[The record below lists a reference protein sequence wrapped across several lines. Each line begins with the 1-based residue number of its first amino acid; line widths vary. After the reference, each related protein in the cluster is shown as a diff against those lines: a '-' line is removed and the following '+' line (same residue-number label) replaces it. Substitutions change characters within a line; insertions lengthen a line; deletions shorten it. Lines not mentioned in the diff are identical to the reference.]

1 MLSRADN
8 PPRRASG
15 QRARA
20 IRPAVRSVSKPRL
33 NRRIRYEP
41 DDPCPPL
48 VTAGVAFQG
57 VVLVLANTVL
67 MVTIIVRAAGEG
79 ELYLGWAVFAALVI
93 AGVTTALQAA
103 RLGRVGAGHI
113 LMTGAGPHFV
123 AISVVA
129 LTEADLATLASLIVV
144 SSLFQF
150 AMAAWL
156 PFLRRIVTPIVSGTA
171 LMLIAVAVM
180 PIAVGRLTDVPAGAP
195 EGGGLIAAGVT
206 LAVATGMVLRAA
218 GVWRLWA
225 PLTGILAGCAAALFF
240 GLYDLRPV
248 AEASWLDLP
257 DLAAWPGIDLAPDA
271 RFWALLPVFVIVS
284 VVAAIKTSSD
294 GAVIQQASARK
305 PRATDFR
312 LVQGALNASG
322 LGILL
327 SGIAVTPP
335 VIIYLPSS
343 VSLINLTGVAAR
355 SVGYAIGGILFAL
368 AFLPKLT
375 AVLLSVPSPV
385 MGAFLLIIMGLLFV
399 EGIRTVFQDGLD
411 PQKGLV
417 VGVALALGVGL
428 ESGSVFEGV
437 LGETWSASLGNG
449 MTIGVLATVVLT
461 AFLEL
466 TSPRR
471 RRLDVE
477 LDASAAAGIDA
488 FLRKIADRTGW
499 HEASRERLRAA
510 GEEALEC
517 LLQLRGE
524 QAAGEAPRLIL
535 FARPGRETVEMEFLV
550 VSEKENIEDHL
561 TYLSERAETPEE
573 SELSFRLL
581 RHYASSVRHR
591 QYHGIEIVTV
601 KVAGS
606 R

>member
-1 MLSRADN
+1 MN
-8 PPRRASG
+8 
-15 QRARA
+15 
-20 IRPAVRSVSKPRL
+20 KPRL

-41 DDPCPPL
+41 DDPSPAL

-57 VVLVLANTVL
+57 VVLILANTVL

-113 LMTGAGPHFV
+113 LMTGAGPHFI

-206 LAVATGMVLRAA
+206 LAVTTGMVLRAS
-218 GVWRLWA
+218 GIWRLWA
-225 PLTGILAGCAAALFF
+225 PLSGILAGCAAALFF

-248 AEASWLDLP
+248 AAASWLDLP
-257 DLAAWPGIDLAPDA
+257 DAAAWPGLDLAPDA
-271 RFWALLPVFVIVS
+271 RFWALLPVFAIVS

-322 LGILL
+322 VGILL

-355 SVGYAIGGILFAL
+355 SVGYAIGAILVAL

-375 AVLLSVPSPV
+375 AVLLAVPSPV

-428 ESGSVFEGV
+428 ESGSVFESV
-437 LGETWSASLGNG
+437 LGATWSASLGNG
-449 MTIGVLATVVLT
+449 MTIGVLATVLLT

-471 RRLDVE
+471 RRLDLE

-488 FLRKIADRTGW
+488 FLRDLARRSGW
-499 HEASRERLRAA
+499 NDASGERLRGA

-524 QAAGEAPRLIL
+524 GAAVEAPRLIL
-535 FARPGRETVEMEFLV
+535 FARPGREIVEMEFLV

>member
-1 MLSRADN
+1 M
-8 PPRRASG
+8 
-15 QRARA
+15 
-20 IRPAVRSVSKPRL
+20 SKPRL
-33 NRRIRYEP
+33 NRHIRYEP
-41 DDPCPPL
+41 DARCPPL

-57 VVLVLANTVL
+57 VVLILANTVL

-79 ELYLGWAVFAALVI
+79 EVYLAWAVFAALVI

-103 RLGRVGAGHI
+103 HVGRVGAGHI
-113 LMTGAGPHFV
+113 LMTGAGPHFI

-156 PFLRRIVTPIVSGTA
+156 PFLRRIVTPIVAGTA

-180 PIAVGRLTDVPAGAP
+180 PIAVGRLSDVPAGAP

-206 LAVATGMVLRAA
+206 LAVTTGMVLRAA

-225 PLTGILAGCAAALFF
+225 PLSGILAGCAAALFF
-240 GLYDLRPV
+240 GLYDLRPM
-248 AEASWLDLP
+248 AEASWFDLP
-257 DLAAWPGIDLAPDA
+257 DVAAWPGIDLAPDA

-322 LGILL
+322 VGILL
-327 SGIAVTPP
+327 SGLAVTPP

-355 SVGYAIGGILFAL
+355 GVGYAIGGILFAL

-375 AVLLSVPSPV
+375 AVLLAVPSPV

-417 VGVALALGVGL
+417 VGIALALGVGL
-428 ESGSVFEGV
+428 QDGSVFESV

-449 MTIGVLATVVLT
+449 MTIGVLATVLLT
-461 AFLEL
+461 GFLEL

-488 FLRKIADRTGW
+488 FLRGLAARVGW
-499 HEASRERLRAA
+499 NEASRERLRAA
-510 GEEALEC
+510 GHEALEC
-517 LLQLRGE
+517 LLQLRE
-524 QAAGEAPRLIL
+524 DPAADRVPRLIL
-535 FARPGRETVEMEFLV
+535 IGRPGRAVVELEFLV
-550 VSEKENIEDHL
+550 VFEKENIEDQL
-561 TYLSERAETPEE
+561 TYLSERADTPEE

>member
-1 MLSRADN
+1 MRYS
-8 PPRRASG
+8 P
-15 QRARA
+15 
-20 IRPAVRSVSKPRL
+20 SVPKARL

-57 VVLVLANTVL
+57 VVLILANTVL

-103 RLGRVGAGHI
+103 HVGRVGAGHI
-113 LMTGAGPHFV
+113 LMTGAGPHFI

-206 LAVATGMVLRAA
+206 LAVATGMVLRAS

-225 PLTGILAGCAAALFF
+225 PLSGILAGCAAALFF

-248 AEASWLDLP
+248 AEASWLDVP
-257 DLAAWPGIDLAPDA
+257 DVAAWPGIDFTPDA
-271 RFWALLPVFVIVS
+271 RFWALLPVFAIVS

-322 LGILL
+322 VGILL

-355 SVGYAIGGILFAL
+355 SVGYAIGGLLFAL

-375 AVLLSVPSPV
+375 AVLLAVPSPV

-428 ESGSVFEGV
+428 QSGSVFESV
-437 LGETWSASLGNG
+437 LGPTWSASLGNG
-449 MTIGVLATVVLT
+449 MTIGVLATVLLT

-488 FLRKIADRTGW
+488 FLREIAGRSGW
-499 HEASRERLRAA
+499 NAASGGRLRGA

-524 QAAGEAPRLIL
+524 QAAGAAPRLIL

-550 VSEKENIEDHL
+550 VSERENIEDHL

>member
-1 MLSRADN
+1 MRYSLSV
-8 PPRRASG
+8 PKS
-15 QRARA
+15 
-20 IRPAVRSVSKPRL
+20 RL

-57 VVLVLANTVL
+57 VVLILANTVL

-103 RLGRVGAGHI
+103 HVGRVGAGHI
-113 LMTGAGPHFV
+113 LMTGAGPHFI

-129 LTEADLATLASLIVV
+129 LTQADLATLASLIVV

-206 LAVATGMVLRAA
+206 LAVATGMVLRAS

-225 PLTGILAGCAAALFF
+225 PLSGILAGCAAALFF

-248 AEASWLDLP
+248 AEASWLDVP
-257 DLAAWPGIDLAPDA
+257 DVAAWPGIDLAPDA
-271 RFWALLPVFVIVS
+271 RFWALLPVFAIVS

-322 LGILL
+322 VGILL
-327 SGIAVTPP
+327 SGLAVTPP

-355 SVGYAIGGILFAL
+355 GVGYAIGGLLFAL

-375 AVLLSVPSPV
+375 AVLLAVPSPV

-428 ESGSVFEGV
+428 QTGSVFESV
-437 LGETWSASLGNG
+437 LGPTWSASLGNG
-449 MTIGVLATVVLT
+449 MTIGVLATVLLT

-488 FLRKIADRTGW
+488 FLREIAGRSGW
-499 HEASRERLRAA
+499 NAASGGRLRGA

-524 QAAGEAPRLIL
+524 QAAGAAPRLIL

-550 VSEKENIEDHL
+550 VSERENIEDHL

>member
-1 MLSRADN
+1 MRYS
-8 PPRRASG
+8 P
-15 QRARA
+15 
-20 IRPAVRSVSKPRL
+20 SVTRPRL

-48 VTAGVAFQG
+48 VTLGVAFQG

-79 ELYLGWAVFAALVI
+79 ELYLAWAVFAALAI
-93 AGVTTALQAA
+93 AGITTALQAA
-103 RLGRVGAGHI
+103 HVGRVGAGHI
-113 LMTGAGPHFV
+113 LMTGAGPHFI

-156 PFLRRIVTPIVSGTA
+156 PFLRRIVTPIVAGTA

-225 PLTGILAGCAAALFF
+225 PLSGILAGCAAALFL
-240 GLYDLRPV
+240 GLYDWRPL
-248 AEASWLDLP
+248 AEASWFDLP
-257 DLAAWPGIDLAPDA
+257 DVAAWPGIDLTPDA

-322 LGILL
+322 VGILL

-355 SVGYAIGGILFAL
+355 GVGYAIGGILFAL

-375 AVLLSVPSPV
+375 AILLSVPSPV

-428 ESGSVFEGV
+428 GSGNVFEGV
-437 LGETWSASLGNG
+437 LGEMWSASLGNG
-449 MTIGVLATVVLT
+449 MTIGVLATVLLT

-471 RRLDVE
+471 RRLEAE
-477 LDASAAAGIDA
+477 LDAAALPGIDA
-488 FLRKIADRTGW
+488 FLCELADRSGW
-499 HEASRERLRAA
+499 NDASKERLRAA
-510 GEEALEC
+510 GQEALEC
-517 LLQLRGE
+517 LLQLRGDPE
-524 QAAGEAPRLIL
+524 ADQAPRLIL
-535 FARPGRETVEMEFLV
+535 FARPGREVVETEFLV

>member
-1 MLSRADN
+1 MRYS
-8 PPRRASG
+8 P
-15 QRARA
+15 
-20 IRPAVRSVSKPRL
+20 SVTKPRL

-57 VVLVLANTVL
+57 VVLILANTVL

-103 RLGRVGAGHI
+103 HVGRVGAGHI
-113 LMTGAGPHFV
+113 LMTGAGPHFI

-180 PIAVGRLTDVPAGAP
+180 PIAVGRLTDVPSGAP

-206 LAVATGMVLRAA
+206 LAVATGMVLRAS

-225 PLTGILAGCAAALFF
+225 PLSGILAGCAAALFF
-240 GLYDLRPV
+240 GMYDLRPV
-248 AEASWLDLP
+248 AEASWLDVP
-257 DLAAWPGIDLAPDA
+257 DVAAWPGIDFTPDA
-271 RFWALLPVFVIVS
+271 RFWALLPVFAIVS

-294 GAVIQQASARK
+294 GAVIQQASARQ

-322 LGILL
+322 VGILL
-327 SGIAVTPP
+327 SGLAVTPP

-355 SVGYAIGGILFAL
+355 SVGYAIGGTLFAL

-375 AVLLSVPSPV
+375 AVLLAVPSPV

-428 ESGSVFEGV
+428 ESGSVFESV
-437 LGETWSASLGNG
+437 LGPTWSASLGNG
-449 MTIGVLATVVLT
+449 MTIGVLATVLLT

-477 LDASAAAGIDA
+477 LDASAASGIDA
-488 FLRKIADRTGW
+488 FLREIAGRSGW
-499 HEASRERLRAA
+499 NAASGGRLRGA

-524 QAAGEAPRLIL
+524 QAAGAAPRLIL

-550 VSEKENIEDHL
+550 VSERENIEDHL

>member
-1 MLSRADN
+1 M
-8 PPRRASG
+8 
-15 QRARA
+15 
-20 IRPAVRSVSKPRL
+20 SKPRL
-33 NRRIRYEP
+33 NRHIRYEP
-41 DDPCPPL
+41 DAQCPPL

-57 VVLVLANTVL
+57 VVLILANTVL

-79 ELYLGWAVFAALVI
+79 EVYLAWAVFAALVI

-103 RLGRVGAGHI
+103 HVGRVGAGHI
-113 LMTGAGPHFV
+113 LMTGAGPHFI

-156 PFLRRIVTPIVSGTA
+156 PFLRRIVTPIVAGTA

-180 PIAVGRLTDVPAGAP
+180 PIAVGRLSDVPAGAP

-206 LAVATGMVLRAA
+206 LAVTTGMVLRAA

-225 PLTGILAGCAAALFF
+225 PLSGILAGCAAALFF
-240 GLYDLRPV
+240 GLYDLRPM
-248 AEASWLDLP
+248 AEASWFDLP
-257 DLAAWPGIDLAPDA
+257 DVAAWPGVDLAPDA

-322 LGILL
+322 VGILL
-327 SGIAVTPP
+327 SGLAVTPP

-355 SVGYAIGGILFAL
+355 GVGYAIGGILFAL

-375 AVLLSVPSPV
+375 AVLLAVPSPV

-417 VGVALALGVGL
+417 VGIALALGVGL
-428 ESGSVFEGV
+428 QDGSVFESV
-437 LGETWSASLGNG
+437 LGDMWSASLGNG
-449 MTIGVLATVVLT
+449 MTIGVLATVLLT
-461 AFLEL
+461 GFLEL

-488 FLRKIADRTGW
+488 FLRGLAARVGW
-499 HEASRERLRAA
+499 NEASRERLRAA
-510 GEEALEC
+510 GHEALEC
-517 LLQLRGE
+517 LLQLRE
-524 QAAGEAPRLIL
+524 DPAADRVPRLIL
-535 FARPGRETVEMEFLV
+535 LGRPGRAVVELEFLV
-550 VSEKENIEDHL
+550 VFEKENIEDHL
-561 TYLSERAETPEE
+561 TYLSERADTPEE

>member
-1 MLSRADN
+1 MRDSPSVTRA
-8 PPRRASG
+8 
-15 QRARA
+15 
-20 IRPAVRSVSKPRL
+20 RL
-33 NRRIRYEP
+33 NRHIRYEP

-57 VVLVLANTVL
+57 VVLILANTVL

-79 ELYLGWAVFAALVI
+79 EAYLAWAVFAALVI

-103 RLGRVGAGHI
+103 HVGRVGAGHI
-113 LMTGAGPHFV
+113 LMTGAGPHFI

-156 PFLRRIVTPIVSGTA
+156 PFLRRIVTPIVAGTA

-206 LAVATGMVLRAA
+206 LAVTTGMVLRAT

-225 PLTGILAGCAAALFF
+225 PLGGILAGCAAALFF
-240 GLYDLRPV
+240 GLYDLRPM
-248 AEASWLDLP
+248 AEASWFDLP
-257 DLAAWPGIDLAPDA
+257 DIAAWPGVDLAPDA

-322 LGILL
+322 VGILL
-327 SGIAVTPP
+327 SGLAVTPP

-355 SVGYAIGGILFAL
+355 RVGYAIGGILFAL
-368 AFLPKLT
+368 AFLPRLT

-437 LGETWSASLGNG
+437 LGATWSASIGNG
-449 MTIGVLATVVLT
+449 MTIGVLATVLLT

-488 FLRKIADRTGW
+488 FLRGLAGRVGW
-499 HEASRERLRAA
+499 NETSRERLRAA
-510 GEEALEC
+510 GHEALEC
-517 LLQLRGE
+517 LLQLRE
-524 QAAGEAPRLIL
+524 DPAADRAPRLIL
-535 FARPGRETVEMEFLV
+535 IGRPGRAVVELEFLV
-550 VSEKENIEDHL
+550 VFEKENIEDHL
-561 TYLSERAETPEE
+561 TYLSERADTPEE

>member
-1 MLSRADN
+1 
-8 PPRRASG
+8 
-15 QRARA
+15 
-20 IRPAVRSVSKPRL
+20 
-33 NRRIRYEP
+33 
-41 DDPCPPL
+41 
-48 VTAGVAFQG
+48 
-57 VVLVLANTVL
+57 
-67 MVTIIVRAAGEG
+67 
-79 ELYLGWAVFAALVI
+79 
-93 AGVTTALQAA
+93 
-103 RLGRVGAGHI
+103 
-113 LMTGAGPHFV
+113 MTGAGPHFI

-206 LAVATGMVLRAA
+206 LAVTTGMVLRAS
-218 GVWRLWA
+218 GIWRLWA
-225 PLTGILAGCAAALFF
+225 PLSGILAGCAAALFF

-248 AEASWLDLP
+248 AAASWLDLP
-257 DLAAWPGIDLAPDA
+257 DAAAWPGLDLAPDA
-271 RFWALLPVFVIVS
+271 RFWALLPVFAIVS

-322 LGILL
+322 VGILL

-355 SVGYAIGGILFAL
+355 SVGYAIGAILVAL

-375 AVLLSVPSPV
+375 AVLLAVPSPV

-428 ESGSVFEGV
+428 ESGSVFESV
-437 LGETWSASLGNG
+437 LGATWSASLGNG
-449 MTIGVLATVVLT
+449 MTIGVLATVLLT

-471 RRLDVE
+471 RRLDLE

-488 FLRKIADRTGW
+488 FLRDLARRSGW
-499 HEASRERLRAA
+499 NDASGERLRGA

-524 QAAGEAPRLIL
+524 GAAVEAPRLIL
-535 FARPGRETVEMEFLV
+535 FARPGREIVEMEFLV

-601 KVAGS
+601 KVAGA

>member
-1 MLSRADN
+1 M
-8 PPRRASG
+8 
-15 QRARA
+15 
-20 IRPAVRSVSKPRL
+20 SKARL
-33 NRRIRYEP
+33 NRHIRYEP
-41 DDPCPPL
+41 DDRCPPL

-57 VVLVLANTVL
+57 VVLILANTVL

-79 ELYLGWAVFAALVI
+79 EVYLGWAVFAALVI
-93 AGVTTALQAA
+93 AGLTTALQAA
-103 RLGRVGAGHI
+103 HVGRVGAGHV
-113 LMTGAGPHFV
+113 LMTGAGPHFI

-129 LTEADLATLASLIVV
+129 LTEADLPTLASLIVV

-156 PFLRRIVTPIVSGTA
+156 PFLRRIVTPIVAGTA

-195 EGGGLIAAGVT
+195 AGGGLIAAGVT
-206 LAVATGMVLRAA
+206 LAVTTGMVLRAS

-225 PLTGILAGCAAALFF
+225 PLSGILAGCAAALFF
-240 GLYDLRPV
+240 GLYDLRPL
-248 AEASWLDLP
+248 AEASWFDLP
-257 DLAAWPGIDLAPDA
+257 DVAAWPGVNLTPDA

-322 LGILL
+322 VGILL

-417 VGVALALGVGL
+417 VGIALALGVGL
-428 ESGSVFEGV
+428 QDGSVFESV

-449 MTIGVLATVVLT
+449 MTIGVLATVLLT

-466 TSPRR
+466 TGPRR

-477 LDASAAAGIDA
+477 LDAAALPGIDA
-488 FLRKIADRTGW
+488 FLCELAVRGGW
-499 HEASRERLRAA
+499 NDASKERLRAA
-510 GEEALEC
+510 GQEALEC
-517 LLQLRGE
+517 LLQLRE
-524 QAAGEAPRLIL
+524 DPEADKAPRLML

-606 R
+606 RQSVGGRRRKP

>member
-1 MLSRADN
+1 MTR
-8 PPRRASG
+8 
-15 QRARA
+15 
-20 IRPAVRSVSKPRL
+20 PRL

-48 VTAGVAFQG
+48 VTLGVAFQG

-79 ELYLGWAVFAALVI
+79 ELYLAWAVFAALVI
-93 AGVTTALQAA
+93 AGITTALQAA
-103 RLGRVGAGHI
+103 HVGRVGAGHI
-113 LMTGAGPHFV
+113 LMTGAGPHFI

-180 PIAVGRLTDVPAGAP
+180 PIAVGRLTDVPAGAAA
-195 EGGGLIAAGVT
+195 GGGLLAAGVT
-206 LAVATGMVLRAA
+206 LAVTTGMVLRAA

-225 PLTGILAGCAAALFF
+225 PLSGILAGCAAALFL
-240 GLYDLRPV
+240 GLYDWRPL
-248 AEASWLDLP
+248 AEASWIDLP
-257 DLAAWPGIDLAPDA
+257 DVAAWPGIDLTPDA

-322 LGILL
+322 VGILL

-355 SVGYAIGGILFAL
+355 GVGYAIGGILFAL

-437 LGETWSASLGNG
+437 LGATWSASLGNG
-449 MTIGVLATVVLT
+449 MTIGVLATVLLT
-461 AFLEL
+461 GFLEL

-471 RRLDVE
+471 RRLEAE
-477 LDASAAAGIDA
+477 LDAAALPGIDA
-488 FLRKIADRTGW
+488 FLCELADRSGW
-499 HEASRERLRAA
+499 DEASRERLRAA
-510 GEEALEC
+510 GQEALEC
-517 LLQLRGE
+517 LLQLRE
-524 QAAGEAPRLIL
+524 DREAGKAPRLIL
-535 FARPGRETVEMEFLV
+535 FARPGRETVETEFLV

>member
-1 MLSRADN
+1 M
-8 PPRRASG
+8 
-15 QRARA
+15 
-20 IRPAVRSVSKPRL
+20 SKPRL

-48 VTAGVAFQG
+48 VTLGVAFQG
-57 VVLVLANTVL
+57 VVLILANTVL

-93 AGVTTALQAA
+93 AGVATALQAA
-103 RLGRVGAGHI
+103 QVGRVGAGHI
-113 LMTGAGPHFV
+113 LMTGAGPHFI

-206 LAVATGMVLRAA
+206 LAVATGMVLRAS

-225 PLTGILAGCAAALFF
+225 PLSGILAGCAAASFF

-257 DLAAWPGIDLAPDA
+257 DVAAWPGIDLTPDT
-271 RFWALLPVFVIVS
+271 RFWALLPVFAIVS

-305 PRATDFR
+305 PHATDFR

-322 LGILL
+322 VGILL

-355 SVGYAIGGILFAL
+355 GVGYAIGAMLFAL

-375 AVLLSVPSPV
+375 AVLLAVPSPV

-399 EGIRTVFQDGLD
+399 EGIRTVFQEGLD

-428 ESGSVFEGV
+428 GSGSVFESV

-449 MTIGVLATVVLT
+449 MTIGVLATVLLT
-461 AFLEL
+461 GFLEL

-488 FLRKIADRTGW
+488 FLREVAGRGGW
-499 HEASRERLRAA
+499 NDASSARLRGA
-510 GEEALEC
+510 GGEALEC
-517 LLQLRGE
+517 LLQLRGGE
-524 QAAGEAPRLIL
+524 AADSAPRLIL

>member
-1 MLSRADN
+1 M
-8 PPRRASG
+8 
-15 QRARA
+15 
-20 IRPAVRSVSKPRL
+20 SKPRL

-48 VTAGVAFQG
+48 VTLGVAFQG
-57 VVLVLANTVL
+57 VVLILANTVL

-103 RLGRVGAGHI
+103 HLGRVGAGHI
-113 LMTGAGPHFV
+113 LMTGAGPHFI

-206 LAVATGMVLRAA
+206 LAVATGMVLRAS

-225 PLTGILAGCAAALFF
+225 PLSGILAGCAAALFF

-257 DLAAWPGIDLAPDA
+257 DVAAWPGIDIAPDQ

-305 PRATDFR
+305 PHATDFR

-322 LGILL
+322 VGILL

-355 SVGYAIGGILFAL
+355 SVGYAIGGILFTL

-375 AVLLSVPSPV
+375 AVLLAVPSPV

-428 ESGSVFEGV
+428 ESGSVFESV
-437 LGETWSASLGNG
+437 LGATWSASLGNG
-449 MTIGVLATVVLT
+449 MTIGVLATVLLT

-471 RRLDVE
+471 RRLDLE

-488 FLRKIADRTGW
+488 FLRDLARRSGW
-499 HEASRERLRAA
+499 NDASGERLRGA

-524 QAAGEAPRLIL
+524 GAAVEAPRLIL
-535 FARPGRETVEMEFLV
+535 FARPGREIVEMEFLV

>member
-1 MLSRADN
+1 MRYS
-8 PPRRASG
+8 P
-15 QRARA
+15 
-20 IRPAVRSVSKPRL
+20 SVTRPRL
-33 NRRIRYEP
+33 NRHIRYEP
-41 DDPCPPL
+41 GDPCPPL
-48 VTAGVAFQG
+48 VTLGVAFQG
-57 VVLVLANTVL
+57 VVLILANTVL

-79 ELYLGWAVFAALVI
+79 ELYLAWAVFAALAI
-93 AGVTTALQAA
+93 AGITTALQAA
-103 RLGRVGAGHI
+103 HVGRVGAGHI
-113 LMTGAGPHFV
+113 LMTGAGPHFI

-156 PFLRRIVTPIVSGTA
+156 PFLRRIVTPIVAGTA

-225 PLTGILAGCAAALFF
+225 PLSGILAGCAAALFL
-240 GLYDLRPV
+240 GLYDWRPL
-248 AEASWLDLP
+248 AEASWFDLP
-257 DLAAWPGIDLAPDA
+257 DVAAWPGIDLTPDA

-322 LGILL
+322 VGILL

-355 SVGYAIGGILFAL
+355 GVGYAIGGILFAL

-375 AVLLSVPSPV
+375 AILLSVPSPV

-428 ESGSVFEGV
+428 GSGNVFEGV
-437 LGETWSASLGNG
+437 LGEMWSASLGNG
-449 MTIGVLATVVLT
+449 MTIGVLATVLLT

-471 RRLDVE
+471 RRLEAE
-477 LDASAAAGIDA
+477 LDAAALPGIDA
-488 FLRKIADRTGW
+488 FLCELADRSGW
-499 HEASRERLRAA
+499 NDASKERLRAA
-510 GEEALEC
+510 GQEALEC
-517 LLQLRGE
+517 LLQLRGDPE
-524 QAAGEAPRLIL
+524 ADQAPRLIL
-535 FARPGRETVEMEFLV
+535 FARPGREAVETEFLV

>member
-1 MLSRADN
+1 MLTRVEN
-8 PPRRASG
+8 PRWHAIG
-15 QRARA
+15 ERARA
-20 IRPAVRSVSKPRL
+20 IRLAVPLVTKARL
-33 NRRIRYEP
+33 NRHIRYEP
-41 DDPCPPL
+41 GDPCPPL
-48 VTAGVAFQG
+48 VTLGVAFQG

-79 ELYLGWAVFAALVI
+79 ELYLAWAVFAALVI

-103 RLGRVGAGHI
+103 HVGRVGAGHI
-113 LMTGAGPHFV
+113 LMTGAGPHFI

-129 LTEADLATLASLIVV
+129 LTEADLATLV
-144 SSLFQF
+144 
-150 AMAAWL
+150 
-156 PFLRRIVTPIVSGTA
+156 
-171 LMLIAVAVM
+171 
-180 PIAVGRLTDVPAGAP
+180 
-195 EGGGLIAAGVT
+195 
-206 LAVATGMVLRAA
+206 
-218 GVWRLWA
+218 
-225 PLTGILAGCAAALFF
+225 AGCAAALFF
-240 GLYDLRPV
+240 GLYDLRAL
-248 AEASWLDLP
+248 AEASWFDLP
-257 DLAAWPGIDLAPDA
+257 DVAAWPGIDLTPDA

-294 GAVIQQASARK
+294 GAVIQQASSRK
-305 PRATDFR
+305 PHATDFR
-312 LVQGALNASG
+312 LVQGALTASG
-322 LGILL
+322 VGILL

-355 SVGYAIGGILFAL
+355 GVGYAIGGILFAL

-437 LGETWSASLGNG
+437 LGATWSASVGNG
-449 MTIGVLATVVLT
+449 MTVGVLATVLLT
-461 AFLEL
+461 GFLEL
-466 TSPRR
+466 TSSRR

-477 LDASAAAGIDA
+477 LDVSASAGIDD
-488 FLRKIADRTGW
+488 FLRRLAGRSGW
-499 HEASRERLRAA
+499 NDASSARLRGA

-517 LLQLRGE
+517 LLQLRGGD
-524 QAAGEAPRLIL
+524 AADRAPRLIL

-550 VSEKENIEDHL
+550 VAEKENIEDHL

>member
-1 MLSRADN
+1 
-8 PPRRASG
+8 
-15 QRARA
+15 
-20 IRPAVRSVSKPRL
+20 VSKPRL

-48 VTAGVAFQG
+48 VTLGVAFQG
-57 VVLVLANTVL
+57 VVLILANTVL

-79 ELYLGWAVFAALVI
+79 DLYLGWAVFAALVI
-93 AGVTTALQAA
+93 AGVATALQAA
-103 RLGRVGAGHI
+103 QVGRVGAGHI
-113 LMTGAGPHFV
+113 LMTGAGPHFI

-206 LAVATGMVLRAA
+206 LAVATGMVLRAS

-225 PLTGILAGCAAALFF
+225 PLSGILAGCAAALFF

-257 DLAAWPGIDLAPDA
+257 DVAAWPGIDLTPDT

-322 LGILL
+322 VGILL

-355 SVGYAIGGILFAL
+355 GVGYAIGAMLFAL

-375 AVLLSVPSPV
+375 AVLLAVPSPV

-399 EGIRTVFQDGLD
+399 EGIRTVSQEGLD

-428 ESGSVFEGV
+428 GSGSVFESV

-449 MTIGVLATVVLT
+449 MTIGVLATVLLT
-461 AFLEL
+461 GFLEL

-477 LDASAAAGIDA
+477 LDAAAAVGIDA
-488 FLRKIADRTGW
+488 FLREVSGRSGW
-499 HEASRERLRAA
+499 NDASSARLRAA

-517 LLQLRGE
+517 LLQLRG
-524 QAAGEAPRLIL
+524 GEEADSAPRLIL

-550 VSEKENIEDHL
+550 VSETENIEDHL
-561 TYLSERAETPEE
+561 TYLSERAEMPEE

>member
-1 MLSRADN
+1 MRYS
-8 PPRRASG
+8 P
-15 QRARA
+15 
-20 IRPAVRSVSKPRL
+20 SVTRPRL

-41 DDPCPPL
+41 GDPCPPL
-48 VTAGVAFQG
+48 VTLGVAFQG
-57 VVLVLANTVL
+57 VVLILANTVL

-79 ELYLGWAVFAALVI
+79 ELYLAWAVFAALAI
-93 AGVTTALQAA
+93 AGITTALQAA
-103 RLGRVGAGHI
+103 HVGRVGAGHL
-113 LMTGAGPHFV
+113 LMTGAGPHFI

-156 PFLRRIVTPIVSGTA
+156 PFLRRIVTPIVAGTA

-225 PLTGILAGCAAALFF
+225 PLSGILAGCAAALFL
-240 GLYDLRPV
+240 GLYDWRPL
-248 AEASWLDLP
+248 AEASWFDLP
-257 DLAAWPGIDLAPDA
+257 DVAAWPGIDLTPDA

-322 LGILL
+322 FGILL

-355 SVGYAIGGILFAL
+355 GVGYAIGGILFAL

-375 AVLLSVPSPV
+375 AILLSVPSPV

-428 ESGSVFEGV
+428 GSGNVFEGV
-437 LGETWSASLGNG
+437 LGEMWSASLGNG
-449 MTIGVLATVVLT
+449 MTIGVLATVLLT

-471 RRLDVE
+471 RRLEAE
-477 LDASAAAGIDA
+477 LDAAALPGIDA
-488 FLRKIADRTGW
+488 FLCELADRSGW
-499 HEASRERLRAA
+499 NDASKERLRAA
-510 GEEALEC
+510 GQEALEC
-517 LLQLRGE
+517 LLQLRGDPE
-524 QAAGEAPRLIL
+524 ADQAPRLIL
-535 FARPGRETVEMEFLV
+535 FARPGREAVETEFLV

>member
-1 MLSRADN
+1 M
-8 PPRRASG
+8 
-15 QRARA
+15 
-20 IRPAVRSVSKPRL
+20 SKPRL

-48 VTAGVAFQG
+48 VTLGVAFQG
-57 VVLVLANTVL
+57 VVLILANTVL

-79 ELYLGWAVFAALVI
+79 DLYLGWAVFAALVI
-93 AGVTTALQAA
+93 AGVATALQAA
-103 RLGRVGAGHI
+103 QVGRVGAGHI
-113 LMTGAGPHFV
+113 LMTGAGPHFI

-206 LAVATGMVLRAA
+206 LAVATGMVLRAS

-225 PLTGILAGCAAALFF
+225 PLSGILAGCAAASFF

-257 DLAAWPGIDLAPDA
+257 DAAAWPGIDLTPDT
-271 RFWALLPVFVIVS
+271 RFWALLPVFAIVS

-305 PRATDFR
+305 PHATDFR

-322 LGILL
+322 VGILL

-355 SVGYAIGGILFAL
+355 GVGYAIGAMLFAL

-375 AVLLSVPSPV
+375 AVLLAVPSPV

-399 EGIRTVFQDGLD
+399 EGIRTVFQEGLD

-428 ESGSVFEGV
+428 GSGSVFESV

-449 MTIGVLATVVLT
+449 MTIGVLATVLLT
-461 AFLEL
+461 GFLEL

-477 LDASAAAGIDA
+477 LDASVAAGIDA
-488 FLRKIADRTGW
+488 FLRDLARRSGW
-499 HEASRERLRAA
+499 NEASGERLRGA

-517 LLQLRGE
+517 LLQLRDDR
-524 QAAGEAPRLIL
+524 AAGEAPRLIL

-561 TYLSERAETPEE
+561 TYLSERAETPED

>member
-1 MLSRADN
+1 MRYS
-8 PPRRASG
+8 P
-15 QRARA
+15 
-20 IRPAVRSVSKPRL
+20 SVTRPRL
-33 NRRIRYEP
+33 NRHIRYEP

-48 VTAGVAFQG
+48 VTLGVAFQG

-79 ELYLGWAVFAALVI
+79 ELYLAWAVFAALAI
-93 AGVTTALQAA
+93 AGITTALQAA
-103 RLGRVGAGHI
+103 HVGRVGAGHI
-113 LMTGAGPHFV
+113 LMTGAGPHFI

-156 PFLRRIVTPIVSGTA
+156 PFLRRIVTPIVAGTA

-195 EGGGLIAAGVT
+195 EGSGLIAAGVT

-225 PLTGILAGCAAALFF
+225 PLSGILAGCAAALFL
-240 GLYDLRPV
+240 GLYDWRPL
-248 AEASWLDLP
+248 AEASWFDLP
-257 DLAAWPGIDLAPDA
+257 DVAAWPGIDLTPDA

-322 LGILL
+322 VGILL

-355 SVGYAIGGILFAL
+355 GVGYAIGGILFAL

-375 AVLLSVPSPV
+375 AILLSVPSPV

-428 ESGSVFEGV
+428 GSGNVFEGV
-437 LGETWSASLGNG
+437 LGEMWSASLGNG
-449 MTIGVLATVVLT
+449 MTIGVLATVLLT

-471 RRLDVE
+471 RRLEAE
-477 LDASAAAGIDA
+477 LDAAALPSIDA
-488 FLRKIADRTGW
+488 FLCELADRSGW
-499 HEASRERLRAA
+499 NDASKERLRAA
-510 GEEALEC
+510 GQEALEC
-517 LLQLRGE
+517 LLQLRGDPE
-524 QAAGEAPRLIL
+524 ADQAPRLIL
-535 FARPGRETVEMEFLV
+535 FARPGREAVETEFLV

>member
-1 MLSRADN
+1 MRYSLSVPKA
-8 PPRRASG
+8 
-15 QRARA
+15 
-20 IRPAVRSVSKPRL
+20 RL

-57 VVLVLANTVL
+57 VVLILANTVL

-103 RLGRVGAGHI
+103 HVGRVGAGHI
-113 LMTGAGPHFV
+113 LMTGAGPHFI

-180 PIAVGRLTDVPAGAP
+180 PIAVGRLTDVPTGAP

-206 LAVATGMVLRAA
+206 LAVATGMVLRAS

-225 PLTGILAGCAAALFF
+225 PLSGILAGCAAALFF

-248 AEASWLDLP
+248 AEASWLDVP
-257 DLAAWPGIDLAPDA
+257 DVAAWPGIDLAPDA
-271 RFWALLPVFVIVS
+271 RFWALLPVFAIVS

-322 LGILL
+322 VGILL

-355 SVGYAIGGILFAL
+355 SVGYAIGGLLFAL

-375 AVLLSVPSPV
+375 AVLLAVPSPV

-428 ESGSVFEGV
+428 ESGSVFESV
-437 LGETWSASLGNG
+437 LGPTWSASLGNG
-449 MTIGVLATVVLT
+449 MTIGVLATVLLT

-488 FLRKIADRTGW
+488 FLREIAGRSGW
-499 HEASRERLRAA
+499 NAVSGGRLRGA

-524 QAAGEAPRLIL
+524 QAAGAGP
-535 FARPGRETVEMEFLV
+535 
-550 VSEKENIEDHL
+550 
-561 TYLSERAETPEE
+561 
-573 SELSFRLL
+573 
-581 RHYASSVRHR
+581 RHR
-591 QYHGIEIVTV
+591 HIAR
-601 KVAGS
+601 AG
-606 R
+606 RGAGGVGLR

>member
-1 MLSRADN
+1 MRYS
-8 PPRRASG
+8 P
-15 QRARA
+15 
-20 IRPAVRSVSKPRL
+20 SVTRPRL
-33 NRRIRYEP
+33 NRHIRYEP
-41 DDPCPPL
+41 GDPCPPL
-48 VTAGVAFQG
+48 VTLGVAFQG

-79 ELYLGWAVFAALVI
+79 ELYLAWAVFAALAI
-93 AGVTTALQAA
+93 AGITTALQAA
-103 RLGRVGAGHI
+103 HVGRVGAGHL
-113 LMTGAGPHFV
+113 LMTGAGPHFI

-156 PFLRRIVTPIVSGTA
+156 PFLRRIVTPIVAGTA

-225 PLTGILAGCAAALFF
+225 PLSGILAGCAAALFL
-240 GLYDLRPV
+240 GLYDWRPL
-248 AEASWLDLP
+248 AEASWFDLP
-257 DLAAWPGIDLAPDA
+257 DVAAWPGIDLTPDA

-322 LGILL
+322 VGILL

-355 SVGYAIGGILFAL
+355 GVGYAIGGILFAL

-375 AVLLSVPSPV
+375 AILLSVPSPV

-428 ESGSVFEGV
+428 GSGNVFEGV
-437 LGETWSASLGNG
+437 LGEMWSASLGNG
-449 MTIGVLATVVLT
+449 MTIGVLATVLLT

-471 RRLDVE
+471 RRLEAE
-477 LDASAAAGIDA
+477 LDAAALPGIDA
-488 FLRKIADRTGW
+488 FLCELADRSGW
-499 HEASRERLRAA
+499 NDASKERLRAA
-510 GEEALEC
+510 GQEALEC
-517 LLQLRGE
+517 LLQLRGDPE
-524 QAAGEAPRLIL
+524 ADQAPRLIL
-535 FARPGRETVEMEFLV
+535 FARPGREVVETEFLV

>member
-1 MLSRADN
+1 MTKA
-8 PPRRASG
+8 
-15 QRARA
+15 
-20 IRPAVRSVSKPRL
+20 RL
-33 NRRIRYEP
+33 NRHIRYEP
-41 DDPCPPL
+41 DAPCPPL
-48 VTAGVAFQG
+48 VTLSVAFQG
-57 VVLVLANTVL
+57 VVLILANTVL

-79 ELYLGWAVFAALVI
+79 ELYLAWAVFAALAI
-93 AGVTTALQAA
+93 AGITTALQAA
-103 RLGRVGAGHI
+103 HVGRVGAGHL
-113 LMTGAGPHFV
+113 LMTGAGPHFI

-156 PFLRRIVTPIVSGTA
+156 PFLRRIVTPIVAGTA

-225 PLTGILAGCAAALFF
+225 PLSGILAGCAAAVFF
-240 GLYDLRPV
+240 GLYDWRPL
-248 AEASWLDLP
+248 AEASWFDLP
-257 DLAAWPGIDLAPDA
+257 DVAAWPGIDLTPDA

-322 LGILL
+322 FGILL

-355 SVGYAIGGILFAL
+355 GVGYVIGGILFAL

-375 AVLLSVPSPV
+375 AILLSVPSPV

-428 ESGSVFEGV
+428 GSGNVFEGV
-437 LGETWSASLGNG
+437 LGEMWSASLGNG
-449 MTIGVLATVVLT
+449 MTIGVLATVLLT

-471 RRLDVE
+471 RRLEAE
-477 LDASAAAGIDA
+477 LDAAALPGIDA
-488 FLRKIADRTGW
+488 FLCELADRSGW
-499 HEASRERLRAA
+499 NDASKERLRAA
-510 GEEALEC
+510 GQEALEC
-517 LLQLRGE
+517 LLQLRGDPE
-524 QAAGEAPRLIL
+524 ADQAPRLIL
-535 FARPGRETVEMEFLV
+535 FARPGREAVETEFLV

>member
-1 MLSRADN
+1 MRYS
-8 PPRRASG
+8 P
-15 QRARA
+15 
-20 IRPAVRSVSKPRL
+20 SVTKPRF
-33 NRRIRYEP
+33 NRHIRYEP
-41 DDPCPPL
+41 DEQCPPL

-57 VVLVLANTVL
+57 VVLILANTVL

-79 ELYLGWAVFAALVI
+79 EVYLAWAVFAALVI

-103 RLGRVGAGHI
+103 HVGRVGAGHI
-113 LMTGAGPHFV
+113 LMTGAGPHFI

-129 LTEADLATLASLIVV
+129 LAEADLATLASLIVV

-156 PFLRRIVTPIVSGTA
+156 PFLRRIVTPIVAGTA

-195 EGGGLIAAGVT
+195 AGGGLIAAGVT
-206 LAVATGMVLRAA
+206 LAVTTGMVLRAT

-225 PLTGILAGCAAALFF
+225 PLGGILAGCAAALFF
-240 GLYDLRPV
+240 GLYDLRPM
-248 AEASWLDLP
+248 AEASWFDLP
-257 DLAAWPGIDLAPDA
+257 DVAAWPGIDLAPDA

-294 GAVIQQASARK
+294 GAVIQQASLRK

-322 LGILL
+322 VGILL
-327 SGIAVTPP
+327 SGLAATPP

-355 SVGYAIGGILFAL
+355 RVGYAIGGILFAL
-368 AFLPKLT
+368 AFLPRLT

-399 EGIRTVFQDGLD
+399 EGIRTVFQEGLD

-437 LGETWSASLGNG
+437 LGATWSASIGNG
-449 MTIGVLATVVLT
+449 MTIGVLATVLLT

-488 FLRKIADRTGW
+488 FLRGLAGRVGW
-499 HEASRERLRAA
+499 NEASRERLRAA
-510 GEEALEC
+510 GHEALEC
-517 LLQLRGE
+517 LLQLRE
-524 QAAGEAPRLIL
+524 DPAADRAPRLIL
-535 FARPGRETVEMEFLV
+535 IGRPGRAVVELEFLV
-550 VSEKENIEDHL
+550 VFEKENIEDHL
-561 TYLSERAETPEE
+561 TYLSERADTPEE

>member
-1 MLSRADN
+1 MRYS
-8 PPRRASG
+8 P
-15 QRARA
+15 
-20 IRPAVRSVSKPRL
+20 SVTKPRL

-57 VVLVLANTVL
+57 VVLILANTVL

-93 AGVTTALQAA
+93 AGVTTALQASHV
-103 RLGRVGAGHI
+103 GRVGAGHI
-113 LMTGAGPHFV
+113 LMTGAGPHFI

-206 LAVATGMVLRAA
+206 LAVATGMVLRAS

-225 PLTGILAGCAAALFF
+225 PLSGILAGCATAVFF
-240 GLYDLRPV
+240 GLYDLRAV
-248 AEASWLDLP
+248 VEASWFDLP
-257 DLAAWPGIDLAPDA
+257 GLAAWPGIDLTLDA
-271 RFWALLPVFVIVS
+271 RFWALLPVFAIVS

-294 GAVIQQASARK
+294 GAVIQQASARQ

-322 LGILL
+322 VGILL
-327 SGIAVTPP
+327 SGLAVTPP

-355 SVGYAIGGILFAL
+355 SVGYAIGGTLFAL

-375 AVLLSVPSPV
+375 AVLLAVPSPV

-428 ESGSVFEGV
+428 ESGSVFESV
-437 LGETWSASLGNG
+437 LGPTWSASLGNG
-449 MTIGVLATVVLT
+449 MTIGVLATVLLT

-477 LDASAAAGIDA
+477 LDVSAAAGIDA
-488 FLRKIADRTGW
+488 FLREIAGRSGW
-499 HEASRERLRAA
+499 NAASGGRLRGA

-524 QAAGEAPRLIL
+524 QAAGAAPRLIL

-550 VSEKENIEDHL
+550 VSERENIEDHL

>member
-1 MLSRADN
+1 MLARAEN
-8 PPRRASG
+8 PQRHAIRK
-15 QRARA
+15 RARA
-20 IRPAVRSVSKPRL
+20 IRMAVRSVNKPRL
-33 NRRIRYEP
+33 NRHVRYEP
-41 DDPCPPL
+41 DEPCPPL
-48 VTAGVAFQG
+48 EAAGVAFQG
-57 VVLVLANTVL
+57 VLLVLANIVL
-67 MVTIIVRAAGEG
+67 MVTIIVRAAGEDD
-79 ELYLGWAVFAALVI
+79 LYLAWAVAAALVI
-93 AGVTTALQAA
+93 GGVTTALQAA

-113 LMTGAGPHFV
+113 LMTGAGPHFIAV
-123 AISVVA
+123 SVVA
-129 LTEADLATLASLIVV
+129 LTEGGLSTLASLIVV
-144 SSLFQF
+144 SALFQF
-150 AMAAWL
+150 AMAVWL
-156 PFLRRIVTPIVSGTA
+156 PFLRRMITPVVSGTA

-180 PIAVGRLTDVPAGAP
+180 PIGVGRLTDVPAGAP
-195 EGGGLIAAGVT
+195 EGGGLAVAGVT
-206 LAVATGMVLRAA
+206 LAVTIAMALRAT

-225 PLTGILAGCAAALFF
+225 PLSGILAGCVVALFL
-240 GLYDLRPV
+240 GLYDARPV
-248 AEASWLDLP
+248 LEASWFDLP
-257 DLAAWPGIDLAPDA
+257 AIARWPGISFTLDG
-271 RFWALLPVFVIVS
+271 RFWALLPVFAIVS

-294 GAVIQQASARK
+294 GAVIQQASLRK

-312 LVQGALNASG
+312 RVQGALNASG
-322 LGILL
+322 VGILL

-355 SVGYAIGGILFAL
+355 RVGYAAGGMLFAL
-368 AFLPKLT
+368 AFLPKPT

-385 MGAFLLIIMGLLFV
+385 VGAFLLIIMGLLFV
-399 EGIRTVFQDGLD
+399 EGIRTVIQDGLD

-417 VGVALALGVGL
+417 VGIALALGVGL
-428 ESGSVFEGV
+428 QDGSAFESV

-449 MTIGVLATVVLT
+449 MTIGVLATLLLT
-461 AFLEL
+461 GFLEL

-471 RRLDVE
+471 RRLDAE
-477 LDASAAAGIDA
+477 LDPAAADGIDA
-488 FLRKIADRTGW
+488 FLREIAGRMGW
-499 HEASRERLRAA
+499 NAASGERLRAA

-517 LLQLRGE
+517 LLQLRGDD
-524 QAAGEAPRLIL
+524 AADTAPRLIL
-535 FARPGRETVEMEFLV
+535 FARPGRKAAEMEFLV

-591 QYHGIEIVTV
+591 KYHGIDIVTV

>member
-1 MLSRADN
+1 MRYS
-8 PPRRASG
+8 P
-15 QRARA
+15 
-20 IRPAVRSVSKPRL
+20 SVPKARL

-57 VVLVLANTVL
+57 VVLILANTVL

-103 RLGRVGAGHI
+103 HVGRVGAGHI
-113 LMTGAGPHFV
+113 LMTGAGPHFI

-206 LAVATGMVLRAA
+206 LAVATGMVLRAS

-225 PLTGILAGCAAALFF
+225 PLSGILAGCAAALFF

-248 AEASWLDLP
+248 AEASWLDVP
-257 DLAAWPGIDLAPDA
+257 DVAAWPGIDFTPDA
-271 RFWALLPVFVIVS
+271 RFWALLPVFAIVS

-322 LGILL
+322 VGILL

-355 SVGYAIGGILFAL
+355 SVGYAIGGTLFAL

-375 AVLLSVPSPV
+375 AVLLAVPSPV

-428 ESGSVFEGV
+428 ESGSVFESI
-437 LGETWSASLGNG
+437 LGPTWSASLGNG
-449 MTIGVLATVVLT
+449 MTIGVLATVLLT

-488 FLRKIADRTGW
+488 FLREIAGRSGW
-499 HEASRERLRAA
+499 NAASGGRLRGA

-524 QAAGEAPRLIL
+524 QAAGAAPRLIL

-550 VSEKENIEDHL
+550 VSERENIEDHL

>member
-1 MLSRADN
+1 MTR
-8 PPRRASG
+8 
-15 QRARA
+15 
-20 IRPAVRSVSKPRL
+20 PRL

-48 VTAGVAFQG
+48 VTLGVAFQG

-79 ELYLGWAVFAALVI
+79 ELYLAWAVFAALVI
-93 AGVTTALQAA
+93 AGITTALQAA
-103 RLGRVGAGHI
+103 HVGRVGAGHI
-113 LMTGAGPHFV
+113 LMTGAGPHFI

-180 PIAVGRLTDVPAGAP
+180 PIAVGRLTDVPAGAAA
-195 EGGGLIAAGVT
+195 GGGLLAAGVT
-206 LAVATGMVLRAA
+206 LAVTTGMVLRAA

-225 PLTGILAGCAAALFF
+225 PLSGILAGCAAALFL
-240 GLYDLRPV
+240 GLYDWRPL
-248 AEASWLDLP
+248 AEASWFDLP
-257 DLAAWPGIDLAPDA
+257 DVAAWPGIDLTPDA

-322 LGILL
+322 VGILL

-355 SVGYAIGGILFAL
+355 GVGYAIGGILFAL

-417 VGVALALGVGL
+417 VGIALALGVGL
-428 ESGSVFEGV
+428 QDGSVFESV

-449 MTIGVLATVVLT
+449 MTIGVLATVLLT
-461 AFLEL
+461 GFLEL

-488 FLRKIADRTGW
+488 FLRGLAARVGW
-499 HEASRERLRAA
+499 NEASRERLRAA
-510 GEEALEC
+510 GHEALEC
-517 LLQLRGE
+517 LLQLRE
-524 QAAGEAPRLIL
+524 DPAADRVPRLIL
-535 FARPGRETVEMEFLV
+535 IGRPGRAVVELEFLV
-550 VSEKENIEDHL
+550 VFEKENIEDHL
-561 TYLSERAETPEE
+561 TYLSERADTPEE